1 MFKRFTVEENVSS
14 ISQIKNSAQ
23 RGIIS
28 SITTLYPSLEGDVI
42 ETILPKK
49 LMLIAKAQ
57 DGIQL
62 VVVNN
67 EIKFF
72 SVREGPFFP
81 TLKLLHQYPSM
92 MKRMQADKGAIKFI
106 LGGANIMCPGF
117 TSAGGNLSTPID
129 AEQPVAIYVEG
140 KQHAI
145 AVGLTKMSTE
155 QIKTVNKGIAVESM
169 HYLMDE
175 LWQVKS
181 IG

>member
-1 MFKRFTVEENVSS
+1 MTQFLIF
-14 ISQIKNSAQ
+14 A
-23 RGIIS
+23 

-117 TSAGGNLSTPID
+117 TSAGGN
-129 AEQPVAIYVEG
+129 Y
-140 KQHAI
+140 QH
-145 AVGLTKMSTE
+145 L
-155 QIKTVNKGIAVESM
+155 
-169 HYLMDE
+169 
-175 LWQVKS
+175 
-181 IG
+181 